1 MGAAHDFGV
10 LVLSMQNQ
18 GHSIAD
24 VAEQLFGKK
33 IKTLFLIVIFF
44 LVWMVIAVFAL
55 VIANLFISFPSSVIP
70 VNFEIIIA
78 LLIGSQMRRR
88 KFSLTLP
95 SIIAQVMLFVM
106 IYIGTIYPVSLTS
119 LVGSGNELLT
129 WIIFLL
135 IYSFIASV
143 LPVWLLLQPRDYI
156 NCHQL
161 FLSTW
166 GNVVRLTHYF
176 SKDCCSCS

>member
-1 MGAAHDFGV
+1 MGAASWI
-10 LVLSMQNQ
+10 LVFWFYQCKTKGTRLQMSLSNFL
-18 GHSIAD
+18 
-24 VAEQLFGKK
+24 EKK

-95 SIIAQVMLFVM
+95 SILAQIMLFVM
-106 IYIGTIYPVSLTS
+106 IYIGTILSSVSD
-119 LVGSGNELLT
+119 
-129 WIIFLL
+129 
-135 IYSFIASV
+135 
-143 LPVWLLLQPRDYI
+143 LLL
-156 NCHQL
+156 
-161 FLSTW
+161 W
-166 GNVVRLTHYF
+166 W
-176 SKDCCSCS
+176 